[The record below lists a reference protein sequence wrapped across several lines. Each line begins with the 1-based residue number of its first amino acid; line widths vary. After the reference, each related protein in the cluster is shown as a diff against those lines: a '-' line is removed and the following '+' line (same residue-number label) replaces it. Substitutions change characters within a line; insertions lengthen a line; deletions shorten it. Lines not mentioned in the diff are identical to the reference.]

1 MLKKRLTTIAN
12 LVTKNAKVL
21 DVGTDHAYLPIY
33 LIQNDITKNVIASDI
48 SENALDGAKKNI
60 TKANVKG
67 IKLIC
72 TDGINGIT
80 DRFDTLII
88 SGMGTN
94 TIISILKGHIL
105 PDKIILSSQNEL
117 YILRKYMNKIGYK
130 ITDEKVV
137 YENNKYYDILAYQK
151 GKEKLSK
158 KILRYGKSGDKK
170 YLRFL
175 YQKESNIFKKV
186 GFFKKIKMIIPL
198 LELKKMSI

>member
-88 SGMGTN
+88 SGMGTS

-105 PDKIILSSQNEL
+105 PDKIILSSKRGII
-117 YILRKYMNKIGYK
+117 IL
-130 ITDEKVV
+130 
-137 YENNKYYDILAYQK
+137 
-151 GKEKLSK
+151 
-158 KILRYGKSGDKK
+158 
-170 YLRFL
+170 
-175 YQKESNIFKKV
+175 IF
-186 GFFKKIKMIIPL
+186 
-198 LELKKMSI
+198 LKKPTFLKMLLSFWYKNLKYFLSPLFPYLKIFLLNFSLPF